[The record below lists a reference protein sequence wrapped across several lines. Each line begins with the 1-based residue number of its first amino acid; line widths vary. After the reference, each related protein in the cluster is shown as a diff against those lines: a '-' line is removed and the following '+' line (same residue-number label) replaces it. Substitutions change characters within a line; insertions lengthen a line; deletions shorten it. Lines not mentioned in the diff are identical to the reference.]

1 MRIREHTRRGDAPP
15 IWSRRWSRR
24 SRNDRCRSTWASAA
38 YVVVQRDAFVF
49 DGSSRPRP
57 REVSVSRG
65 REAKKKTQRRARARW
80 WAATIA
86 RGSPRFWQE
95 NRSISAH
102 ARCARLVRAA
112 RVIYRRSPRGCRTGQ
127 EEEDEKLFVPGGL
140 RWHERKLRLMF
151 THE

>member
-1 MRIREHTRRGDAPP
+1 LTRISVMRIREHTRRGDAPP

-65 REAKKKTQRRARARW
+65 REAKKKRNDARAR
-80 WAATIA
+80 
-86 RGSPRFWQE
+86 GGGP
-95 NRSISAH
+95 
-102 ARCARLVRAA
+102 
-112 RVIYRRSPRGCRTGQ
+112 RRSHGDLRVFGKKTVAFPRTPGVLGSFARHGSSIVDRLAAAGQDRRRRT
-127 EEEDEKLFVPGGL
+127 KNCSFRVAYGGTK
-140 RWHERKLRLMF
+140 ESCA
-151 THE
+151 